1 MFLEELSPLLQ
12 KFMQQP
18 VAFTGGFV
26 SGVLRLSL
34 NEDPLK
40 SWLEQQKGTS
50 TSGTVITDT
59 NTNGSSPRQIAID

>member
-26 SGVLRLSL
+26 SGALRLSL
-34 NEDPLK
+34 TEDPLR
-40 SWLEQQKGTS
+40 SWLEQQKGQS
-50 TSGTVITDT
+50 TSGTGVTHTD
-59 NTNGSSPRQIAID
+59 TNGSSPRQIAID